1 MTNPFALEGT
11 IREDGARLI
20 FNRWADQAGMRVLIW
35 ILAHGGI
42 ELQTVDV
49 GTGAVVH
56 TVSLVRYRVG
66 DLRDALEAN
75 K

>member
-20 FNRWADQAGMRVLIW
+20 FNRWADQAAQRVLIW